1 MKKHIEFTDAE
12 VYELENLFI
21 QKFEQ
26 LEFKPIDFDKKAN
39 IVIIKNPEIEQLV
52 NTFYKGRYSKEEN
65 GNIKMSLFIFRL
77 LQYRFFRN
85 NKSSYNTKEGTY

>member
-39 IVIIKNPEIEQLV
+39 IIVSKKIVYCMKHKIRKRMFKISNNEYKQLQI
-52 NTFYKGRYSKEEN
+52 GR
-65 GNIKMSLFIFRL
+65 F
-77 LQYRFFRN
+77 
-85 NKSSYNTKEGTY
+85 